1 MKAVDFIV
9 ELEDRTLFIE
19 FKDPEHSGGKR
30 ADRKKFVD
38 KFLSGRID
46 EDLKYKY
53 RDSLLY
59 QWAAG
64 NLEKPVFYFVLV
76 ALASLSA
83 PELMAR
89 TDELRRILP
98 VAGPPSG
105 EWKKPIVSGC
115 AVFTIETWNR
125 HLPNFP
131 VSRIL
136 PGEAEGA
143 SSDGPDEFPGTSD

>member
-30 ADRKKFVD
+30 ADRKKFVE

-53 RDSLLY
+53 QDSLLY

-64 NLEKPVFYFVLV
+64 KLKKPIFYFVLV
-76 ALASLSA
+76 ALESLSA

-98 VAGPPSG
+98 VTGPPSG

-125 HLPNFP
+125 HLPEYP
-131 VSRIL
+131 VSRRL
-136 PGEAEGA
+136 SRAGDGA
-143 SSDGPDEFPGTSD
+143 LSDGPDEVPRVSD